1 MPRHILFISL
11 FSGLFINVQVMFQ
24 KCRMICYLLNCSNG
38 CSSLFHQCST
48 MKCFLCYCGVHIVSF
63 ISFNIT
69 QFIKFSMNFCQY
81 DDNKCFFMDPV
92 VLALFKSL
100 FHVLS
105 PPVPA
110 AELSKY

>member
-1 MPRHILFISL
+1 
-11 FSGLFINVQVMFQ
+11 
-24 KCRMICYLLNCSNG
+24 MICFLY
-38 CSSLFHQCST
+38 
-48 MKCFLCYCGVHIVSF
+48 CFGVHVGSC

-69 QFIKFSMNFCQY
+69 QSIIIFVISCLCNL
-81 DDNKCFFMDPV
+81 NKRFFVDPV
-92 VLALFKSL
+92 ILALFKSL

>member
-1 MPRHILFISL
+1 
-11 FSGLFINVQVMFQ
+11 
-24 KCRMICYLLNCSNG
+24 MI
-38 CSSLFHQCST
+38 
-48 MKCFLCYCGVHIVSF
+48 CFLCCFGVHVGSC

-69 QFIKFSMNFCQY
+69 QFIIIFVNSCLCNV
-81 DDNKCFFMDPV
+81 NKRFFMDLV
-92 VLALFKSL
+92 ILVLFKSL